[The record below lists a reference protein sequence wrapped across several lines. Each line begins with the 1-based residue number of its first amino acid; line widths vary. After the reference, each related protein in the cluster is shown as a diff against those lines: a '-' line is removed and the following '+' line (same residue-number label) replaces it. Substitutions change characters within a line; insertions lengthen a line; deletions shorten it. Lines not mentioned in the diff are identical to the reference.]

1 MNSDPTSL
9 DRLHDIILP
18 PNAPWWPPAPGWY
31 WVLALA
37 VIVVL
42 TFAFRFFLYWQ
53 RNCYRRE
60 ALSELAQ
67 LEAVLGDPAQSSA
80 AVTAFAELLKRAAL
94 SAWPRESVAS
104 LTGSVWLAFLDRT
117 GNTNSFSEGPGALIE
132 QVAYDQ
138 RLADG
143 MSETQLRALA
153 ALVRGWLRHHRIQT
167 IRGEQR

>member
-9 DRLHDIILP
+9 DRLHDIVLP
-18 PNAPWWPPAPGWY
+18 STAPWWPPAPSWY
-31 WVLALA
+31 WVLGFA

-42 TFAFRFFLYWQ
+42 TFAVRFFWYWQ

-60 ALSELAQ
+60 ALSELTQ
-67 LEAVLGDPAQSSA
+67 LEAVLGDPAQSAA

-104 LTGSVWLAFLDRT
+104 LTGSAWFAFLDRT
-117 GNTNSFSEGPGALIE
+117 GQTKSFSERLGASLE
-132 QVAYDQ
+132 PATYDQ

-143 MSETQLRALA
+143 MSEAQLRQLA
-153 ALVRGWLRHHRIQT
+153 ALVRGWLKRHRVET
-167 IRGEQR
+167 IRGEQT

>member
-9 DRLHDIILP
+9 DRLHDIVLP
-18 PNAPWWPPAPGWY
+18 STAPWWPPAPGWY
-31 WVLALA
+31 WILGFA

-42 TFAFRFFLYWQ
+42 TFAFRFFFYWQ

-67 LEAVLGDPAQSSA
+67 LDAMLGDPAQSAA
-80 AVTAFAELLKRAAL
+80 AVITFAELLKRAAL

-104 LTGSVWLAFLDRT
+104 LTGSAWFVFLDRAGHT
-117 GNTNSFSEGPGALIE
+117 KSFSEGLGASLE
-132 QVAYDQ
+132 QAAYDQ

-143 MSETQLRALA
+143 MSEAQLRELA
-153 ALVRGWLRHHRIQT
+153 ALVRGWLKHHRVET
-167 IRGEQR
+167 IRGEQK